1 LIKRVAS
8 CELRVARKNA
18 RLYSQRVTRNSQLP
32 TAFTIIETLT
42 AIAVL
47 VIVLGL
53 MVSLSRHV
61 RAASADVLTKDLLR
75 RLDAA
80 MAVYVHQFSAVPSVP
95 EFIPDQQVPP
105 EDQLRRAAA
114 RNDEAVIRALK
125 SASLL
130 KFDDVSIAYYD
141 EARVRD
147 AWGSPIVFMS
157 HMHPAIGMDPK
168 GWFFFS
174 AGPDRQYLTR
184 DDNLYSY
191 DQPLPQQ

>member
-1 LIKRVAS
+1 
-8 CELRVARKNA
+8 
-18 RLYSQRVTRNSQLP
+18 
-32 TAFTIIETLT
+32 
-42 AIAVL
+42 
-47 VIVLGL
+47 
-53 MVSLSRHV
+53 
-61 RAASADVLTKDLLR
+61 
-75 RLDAA
+75 

>member
-1 LIKRVAS
+1 LINFEVREHFPN
-8 CELRVARKNA
+8 CR
-18 RLYSQRVTRNSQLP
+18 TGLP
-32 TAFTIIETLT
+32 TSVGRKLPHGFTIIETLT

-47 VIVLGL
+47 VIILGL
-53 MVSLSRHV
+53 MVSLARHV
-61 RAASADVLTKDLLR
+61 RQASADGLTKDLLR

-80 MAVYVHQFSAVPSVP
+80 MAVYVHQYGAVPSVP
-95 EFIPDQQVPP
+95 QFIPDLQVPP

-114 RNDEAVIRALK
+114 RNDEAFIRALK

-130 KFDDVSIAYYD
+130 TDQFNDVSIAYYD

-157 HMHPAIGMDPK
+157 HMHPAIGMNPK

-191 DQPLPQQ
+191 DQPLAQ

>member
-1 LIKRVAS
+1 
-8 CELRVARKNA
+8 
-18 RLYSQRVTRNSQLP
+18 
-32 TAFTIIETLT
+32 
-42 AIAVL
+42 
-47 VIVLGL
+47 
-53 MVSLSRHV
+53 MVSYPHV
-61 RAASADVLTKDLLR
+61 RARRDVLTKDLLR

-147 AWGSPIVFMS
+147 AWEARSFSCRTCTRPSGWIPRDGFSSAPGGSPIS
-157 HMHPAIGMDPK
+157 HA
-168 GWFFFS
+168 
-174 AGPDRQYLTR
+174 R
-184 DDNLYSY
+184 
-191 DQPLPQQ
+191 